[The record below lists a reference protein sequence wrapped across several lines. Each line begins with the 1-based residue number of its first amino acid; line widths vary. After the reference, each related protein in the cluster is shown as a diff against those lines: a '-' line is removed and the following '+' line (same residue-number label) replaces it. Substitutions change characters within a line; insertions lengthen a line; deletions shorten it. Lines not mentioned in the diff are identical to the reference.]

1 MLSVIGSNMK
11 KNLYYRAKNIPVPS
25 KKLYKQILIST
36 VRKFIHNARWK
47 ATFFLK
53 QMKPRHKNTYKYKS
67 TNPLIFVN
75 KIRHFEVRIAK
86 LEKNVKYKQ
95 KVNDFQRGLNKD
107 TQRIKSDKRV
117 MNRGTNPQIFT
128 IWNVGNT
135 KNKLG

>member
-1 MLSVIGSNMK
+1 
-11 KNLYYRAKNIPVPS
+11 
-25 KKLYKQILIST
+25 
-36 VRKFIHNARWK
+36 
-47 ATFFLK
+47 
-53 QMKPRHKNTYKYKS
+53 MKPRHKNTYKYKS

-128 IWNVGNT
+128 IWIVGNT
-135 KNKLG
+135 KYKLG